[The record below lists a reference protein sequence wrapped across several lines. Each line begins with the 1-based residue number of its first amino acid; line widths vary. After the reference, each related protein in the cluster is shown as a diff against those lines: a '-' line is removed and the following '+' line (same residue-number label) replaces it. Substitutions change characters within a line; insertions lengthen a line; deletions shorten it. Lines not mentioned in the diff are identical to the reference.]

1 MTATARLALALSI
14 GATATAVILSVL
26 SGLQRGGTLP
36 ERLVW
41 VAVGIVL
48 VVSAHLL
55 PALVRTAPLAVR
67 GVAGVLWIGCMAG
80 ACNGHAT
87 FFLLAQRH
95 AGEQRANAIAPVAR
109 IRSGRN
115 LTVVMAER
123 ASVIAQLAA
132 VEAKR
137 CTGDCRT
144 LNSHRVTLTAK
155 LDALNAEA
163 DDIRRSEAERDRVIA
178 QRDALLADPVTSR
191 LAALLGTTAARVEIL
206 SGLAFAAVL
215 EGVACLLWTVALR
228 PSPITSAVPN
238 ATLAAVTPVAAVT
251 TSMEPAVTDVTADKA
266 AKVVVRRTT
275 LNSHKTPTPPIDSL
289 PDTAVTEDDLT
300 QLAQDV
306 AAGQVRATV
315 ADIRRHL
322 GCSQAKAATLRR
334 QLTASKSTA

>member
-95 AGEQRANAIAPVAR
+95 AGEQRANAIAPVAS
-109 IRSGRN
+109 IHSDRN
-115 LTVVMAER
+115 LTTVMAER
-123 ASVIAQLAA
+123 ASVIAQLIA

-163 DDIRRSEAERDRVIA
+163 DDIRRNETERDRVIA

-191 LAALLGTTAARVEIL
+191 LAALLGTTAARMDIL
-206 SGLAFAAVL
+206 SGLAFAGVL
-215 EGVACLLWTVALR
+215 EGIACLLWTVALR

-238 ATLAAVTPVAAVT
+238 ATLAAVTPVAAMT

-266 AKVVVRRTT
+266 AKVVVRPTT
-275 LNSHKTPTPPIDSL
+275 PSSHETPGTPIESL
-289 PDTAVTEDDLT
+289 PGTVVTDDELT
-300 QLAQDV
+300 QLAQEI
-306 AAGQVRATV
+306 AAGRVRATV

-322 GCSQAKAATLRR
+322 GCSQAKAAILRR
-334 QLTASKSTA
+334 QLTATTSAA

>member
-1 MTATARLALALSI
+1 MTARSRLALALSI
-14 GATATAVILSVL
+14 GATGTAVILSIL
-26 SGLQRGGTLP
+26 TGLQRGGTLP

-80 ACNGHAT
+80 ACYGHAT
-87 FFLLAQRH
+87 FFVLAQRH
-95 AGEQRANAIAPVAR
+95 AGELRANSIAAGSLTP
-109 IRSGRN
+109 SGRS
-115 LTVVMAER
+115 LTAVMAER
-123 ASVIAQLAA
+123 ASVTAQLA
-132 VEAKR
+132 VIDAKH

-144 LNSHRVTLTAK
+144 LDGRRLTLTAK

-163 DDIRRSEAERDRVIA
+163 GDVRRDEAERDRVIA

-191 LAALLGTTAARVEIL
+191 LAPLLGVTATRLDLL
-206 SGLAFAAVL
+206 SGMSFAVVL

-228 PSPITSAVPN
+228 PAPTSAVPA
-238 ATLAAVTPVAAVT
+238 ATLPVVTPVAAVATSTERAVT
-251 TSMEPAVTDVTADKA
+251 TVTARDGAKVIGRRVASQRRGMPATDASSTGTEVTDV
-266 AKVVVRRTT
+266 
-275 LNSHKTPTPPIDSL
+275 
-289 PDTAVTEDDLT
+289 ELT
-300 QLAQDV
+300 RLAQAI

-315 ADIRRHL
+315 ADIRRHM

-334 QLTASKSTA
+334 QLSISKSAA